1 VKAYLIAHGAD
12 PSVVDEETF
21 SDIVVMYHAGLIG
34 NIGLLEVLGNLT
46 AGQFNKMLPKG
57 KTGYKLRDIIPNTY
71 DYIYPPLSE
80 QDKKTQVNQSLLA
93 FALMSPGAPAIL
105 TKGM

>member
-1 VKAYLIAHGAD
+1 LTAHGTD
-12 PSVVDEETF
+12 PALVDEETF
-21 SDIVVMYHAGLIG
+21 SDIAVMYHAGLIG

-80 QDKKTQVNQSLLA
+80 QDKKQQVNRSLLA
-93 FALMSPGAPAIL
+93 FALMSPGAPSVL
-105 TKGM
+105 TKVM

>member
-1 VKAYLIAHGAD
+1 LTAHGTD
-12 PSVVDEETF
+12 PALVDEETF
-21 SDIVVMYHAGLIG
+21 SDIAVMYHAGLIG

-80 QDKKTQVNQSLLA
+80 QDKKQQVNQSLLA
-93 FALMSPGAPAIL
+93 FALMSPGAPSVL
-105 TKGM
+105 TKVM

>member
-1 VKAYLIAHGAD
+1 
-12 PSVVDEETF
+12 
-21 SDIVVMYHAGLIG
+21 
-34 NIGLLEVLGNLT
+34 
-46 AGQFNKMLPKG
+46 MLPKG

-93 FALMSPGAPAIL
+93 FALISPGAPAIL